1 MTTRQTSP
9 TTKPTRILVADDH
22 GVLRAGLRALLSAE
36 ADMVVVGE
44 AATGEQAL
52 VMAQD
57 LQPEVALL
65 DLSMPGAGGIE
76 TTRRLKDILPNVRV
90 LILTVHEDEVLLREA
105 IKVGAS
111 GYITKRAIEAE
122 LINAV
127 RAARRG
133 EIYVHP
139 SMTHALL
146 QTIAP
151 RAQEVEAPV
160 EALTPR
166 ETEVLQLIALGYTN
180 RQISE
185 KLHISVR
192 TVETHRANLIGKL
205 QMESR
210 VELVRYA
217 RDQGLLDK

>member
-1 MTTRQTSP
+1 MKSHQANRQTP
-9 TTKPTRILVADDH
+9 TTRILVADDH

-36 ADMVVVGE
+36 PDMTVVGE
-44 AATGEQAL
+44 AATGEEAIA
-52 VMAQD
+52 MAQD
-57 LQPEVALL
+57 LRPDVALL
-65 DLSMPGAGGIE
+65 DLSMPGAGGIA
-76 TTRRLKDILPNVRV
+76 TTRRLKEILPDVRV
-90 LILTVHEDEVLLREA
+90 LILTVHEDEALLRKA
-105 IKVGAS
+105 IQVGAS

-139 SMTHALL
+139 SMIHALL
-146 QTIAP
+146 QTITP
-151 RAQEVEAPV
+151 PQEAQEAPI

-180 RQISE
+180 RQIGE
-185 KLHISVR
+185 KLHISIR

-205 QMESR
+205 QIESR

-217 RDQGLLDK
+217 RDQGLFDR